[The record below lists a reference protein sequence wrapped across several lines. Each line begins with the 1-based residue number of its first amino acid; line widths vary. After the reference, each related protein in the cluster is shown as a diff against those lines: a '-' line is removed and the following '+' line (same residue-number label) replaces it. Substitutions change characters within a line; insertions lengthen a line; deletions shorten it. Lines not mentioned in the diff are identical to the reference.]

1 MGWKSPEPVPSQKQ
15 KTGASVTC
23 PCLLQKPNLATYGPQ
38 PHPPPQQP
46 PPRIGGRGPIELGIS
61 MAPLDMDA
69 KTEMARLAGCSQLG
83 QSAPVALIDW
93 SFSNLWSQVGH
104 IYSYR
109 GITAT
114 PKDSVRYQSTVT
126 EMNLTEAIMKRQGLN
141 HS

>member
-1 MGWKSPEPVPSQKQ
+1 M
-15 KTGASVTC
+15 
-23 PCLLQKPNLATYGPQ
+23 QKPNLAAYGPQ

-46 PPRIGGRGPIELGIS
+46 PPLNGGSGPIEVDIS
-61 MAPLDMDA
+61 LPPFITDA

-109 GITAT
+109 GIAAT
-114 PKDSVRYQSTVT
+114 SQNPIRYQSAVT
-126 EMNLTEAIMKRQGLN
+126 ELNLTEAIMKRQELD
-141 HS
+141 HR